1 MTDRIIAF
9 SILCL
14 VFGLPLGVAALFTG
28 ELILDFVFFWPLFM
42 SVLWVTGGL
51 YFWFQLERHWS
62 WDNATPAPAL
72 AGEPLISIL
81 IPCFNEERNA
91 RETISAALGQRYWNV
106 EVIAINDGSSDNTAQ
121 VLHQLAQEQPRLRVI
136 NLAENQGKAVAL
148 KADWSYSGGR
158 VFFHYW
164 SYQANAADLWPGLY
178 GLRRHRRLSPTGAGG
193 CRVLE
198 PGYDHRG
205 H

>member
-106 EVIAINDGSSDNTAQ
+106 EVIAINDGSSDNTAE
-121 VLHQLAQEQPRLRVI
+121 VLQQLAREQPRLRVI
-136 NLAENQGKAVAL
+136 NLAENQGKPWRSRPA
-148 KADWSYSGGR
+148 
-158 VFFHYW
+158 
-164 SYQANAADLWPGLY
+164 
-178 GLRRHRRLSPTGAGG
+178 LRRPGAICWSALTATPCSTATPRRIWWHR
-193 CRVLE
+193 
-198 PGYDHRG
+198 
-205 H
+205 

>member
-62 WDNATPAPAL
+62 WDKETPPPSL

-81 IPCFNEERNA
+81 IPVSMRKGTPERPSA
-91 RETISAALGQRYWNV
+91 PRWISGIR
-106 EVIAINDGSSDNTAQ
+106 I
-121 VLHQLAQEQPRLRVI
+121 
-136 NLAENQGKAVAL
+136 
-148 KADWSYSGGR
+148 
-158 VFFHYW
+158 
-164 SYQANAADLWPGLY
+164 
-178 GLRRHRRLSPTGAGG
+178 
-193 CRVLE
+193 
-198 PGYDHRG
+198 
-205 H
+205 